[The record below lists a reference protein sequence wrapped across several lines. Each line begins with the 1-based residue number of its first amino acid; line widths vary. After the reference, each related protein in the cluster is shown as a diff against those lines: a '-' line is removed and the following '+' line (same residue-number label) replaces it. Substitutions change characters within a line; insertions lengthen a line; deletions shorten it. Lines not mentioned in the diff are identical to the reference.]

1 MANKY
6 VYLIRD
12 SRKYESDSSKNFSI
26 ISRGFSSLVKA
37 KDYLKFWHE
46 LESESFMRNGYDEN
60 DIDHWADFRDHGY
73 FSFVNIKNGDELRC
87 LSIERVILF

>member
-26 ISRGFSSLVKA
+26 ISRGFSSLAKA
-37 KDYLKFWHE
+37 KDYLSFWHE
-46 LESESFMRNGYDEN
+46 IMSEEFKRDGYDEN
-60 DIDHWADFRDHGY
+60 DLNHWSDFRDFGY

-87 LSIERVILF
+87 IQIERVILF